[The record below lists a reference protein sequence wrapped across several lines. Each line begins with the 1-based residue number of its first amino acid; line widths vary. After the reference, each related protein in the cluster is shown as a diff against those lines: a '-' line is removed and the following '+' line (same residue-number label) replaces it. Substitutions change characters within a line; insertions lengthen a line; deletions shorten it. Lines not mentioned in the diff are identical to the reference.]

1 MKVSMILKAKG
12 GDVFTINVESSLA
25 DVVAGL
31 VEHNCGSLVVM
42 DNEQLCGI
50 VTERD
55 ILKVCSGVARPM
67 NEIPVREVMTADVV
81 TGSIDDKISDVM
93 GLMTERRIRHL
104 PVVDGGKLAGIIS
117 IGDVVKAE
125 HSHLTMENHY
135 LKNYIQS

>member
-1 MKVSMILKAKG
+1 MILKAKG
-12 GDVFTINVESSLA
+12 AEVFTIGRDASLA
-25 DVVAGL
+25 EVVAGL

-42 DNEQLCGI
+42 DQDQLCGI

-55 ILKVCSGVARPM
+55 ILKVCSGVARSM
-67 NEIPVREVMTADVV
+67 SDIPVSEVMTTEVL
-81 TGSIDDKISDVM
+81 TGSVDDKISDVM

-104 PVVDGGKLAGIIS
+104 PVVNEGKLAGIIS

-135 LKNYIQS
+135 LKSYIHS